1 MGMPK
6 ANTNYPVNLNPD
18 PANLHPDPQDY
29 VFKAPQQLYFSVVPW
44 GNIQGKPHTNN
55 VVELHTDLTEW
66 LLS

>member
-29 VFKAPQQLYFSVVPW
+29 VFKAPQQLYFSVVP
-44 GNIQGKPHTNN
+44 
-55 VVELHTDLTEW
+55 
-66 LLS
+66 